1 MSITE
6 RRQLVVASHPRLSL
20 SKQCEL
26 LEVTRSQIYYK
37 PKGESALNDK
47 LMKHIDQ
54 YFLLHP
60 DYGVDRMT
68 DYLNMDLGYRVN
80 EKRVRR
86 LYKLMNLKTIYPKPI
101 TTTRDPQTYKYP
113 YLLRNL
119 SITRPNQVWQTDIT
133 YIPMFRGFMYLAA
146 IIDVYSRKIVG
157 WSISNTMSKEWCI
170 ELLED
175 TIEKHGK
182 PEIHN
187 SDQGSQYTSEKYIQA
202 LKKHEIQIS
211 MDGKGRA
218 LDNIYIER
226 FWRSIKQEKIYLNP
240 PNGGLDLYEKV
251 KEYMHFYNT
260 ERRHTEIGSI
270 PPDQMYFNPKMA
282 G

>member
-1 MSITE
+1 MSTAE
-6 RRQLVVASHPRLSL
+6 RRQLVVAAHPRLSL
-20 SKQCEL
+20 SKQCTL
-26 LEVTRSQIYYK
+26 LGITRSQMYYK
-37 PKGESALNDK
+37 PKGESALNDQ
-47 LMKHIDQ
+47 LMRYIDR

-60 DYGVDRMT
+60 YYGVERMT
-68 DYLNMDLGYRVN
+68 DYLNKDLGYRVN

-86 LYKLMNLKTIYPKPI
+86 LYQVMNLKTIYPKPI
-101 TTTRDPQTYKYP
+101 TTTRDPETYKYP

-119 SITRPNQVWQTDIT
+119 AITQPNQVWQTDIT

-157 WSISNTMSKEWCI
+157 WSISNTMSTKWCV

-175 TIEKHGK
+175 TIKTHGK

-187 SDQGSQYTSEKYIQA
+187 SDQGSQYTSGEYIQT
-202 LKKHEIQIS
+202 LKDHGIQIS

-240 PNGGLDLYEKV
+240 PNGGLDLYQKV
-251 KEYMHFYNT
+251 KEYIHFYNT
-260 ERRHTEIGSI
+260 ERRHTEIGGI
-270 PPDQMYFNPKMA
+270 PPDQMYCKTKMV

>member
-1 MSITE
+1 MSTTE
-6 RRQLVVASHPRLSL
+6 RRQLVVAAHPRLSL
-20 SKQCEL
+20 SKQCTL
-26 LEVTRSQIYYK
+26 LGITRSQMYYK
-37 PKGESALNDK
+37 PKGESVLNDQ
-47 LMKHIDQ
+47 LMKRIDR

-60 DYGVDRMT
+60 YYGVERMT
-68 DYLNMDLGYRVN
+68 DYLNKDLGYRVN

-86 LYKLMNLKTIYPKPI
+86 LYQVMNLKTIYPKPI
-101 TTTRDPQTYKYP
+101 TTTRDPEMYKYP

-119 SITRPNQVWQTDIT
+119 AITRPNQVWQTDIT

-157 WSISNTMSKEWCI
+157 WSISNTMSTKWCV
-170 ELLED
+170 ELLVD
-175 TIEKHGK
+175 TIKTHGK

-187 SDQGSQYTSEKYIQA
+187 SDQGSQYTSGEYIQT
-202 LKKHEIQIS
+202 LKDHGIQIS

-240 PNGGLDLYEKV
+240 PNGGLDLYQKV
-251 KEYMHFYNT
+251 KEYIHFYNT
-260 ERRHTEIGSI
+260 ERRHTEIGNI
-270 PPDQMYFNPKMA
+270 PPDQMYCKTKMV